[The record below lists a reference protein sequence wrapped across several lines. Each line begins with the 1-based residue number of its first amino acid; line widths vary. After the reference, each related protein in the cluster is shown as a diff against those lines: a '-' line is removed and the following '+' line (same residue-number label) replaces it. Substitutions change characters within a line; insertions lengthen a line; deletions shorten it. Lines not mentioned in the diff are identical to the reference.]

1 MSTGLTARA
10 RDRRGE
16 AKEVGHSYGGHWPRA
31 LSILLAA
38 ADERVQFRIF
48 LRQTLLSSFQGDL
61 AFLLAVVMRRDLALR
76 IWAIGNELPPGGR
89 RRNHGGKRCADDY
102 R

>member
-1 MSTGLTARA
+1 MSTGPNCESAIG
-10 RDRRGE
+10 GE
-16 AKEVGHSYGGHWPRA
+16 AKEARLSVALPRA
-31 LSILLAA
+31 LSILFAA

-48 LRQTLLSSFQGDL
+48 LRQTLLSSFHSNL
-61 AFLLAVVMRRDLALR
+61 AFLLAVVMRRDLTLR

-89 RRNHGGKRCADDY
+89 GRNHGGKRRADDY